1 MQREKSKFTRFVN
14 WNFFLNISKPGKD
27 GKLLVFSS
35 NRPDRPMFQLL
46 GDLIFVTGFSSLDYQ
61 SVPTNQLT
69 QLHELSTMN
78 GTEEDLSSILKREE
92 VELPGLHGAVNETT
106 RRSRRPGR
114 VRPRIRLK
122 TEQVRR
128 CYLTSFHNSCEQ
140 KSLAEKDR
148 IHLEKALSE
157 AAWQGETITQLKR
170 RELFLTRW

>member
-27 GKLLVFSS
+27 RKLLVFSS
-35 NRPDRPMFQLL
+35 DRPDRPMFQLL
-46 GDLIFVTGFSSLDYQ
+46 GDLIFVPGFSSLDHQ
-61 SVPTNQLT
+61 AVPTNHLT

-78 GTEEDLSSILKREE
+78 GTEEDFLKREE

-114 VRPRIRLK
+114 VRPRIRL
-122 TEQVRR
+122 TTQ
-128 CYLTSFHNSCEQ
+128 SNQQ

-148 IHLEKALSE
+148 IHLEKTLSE

>member
-14 WNFFLNISKPGKD
+14 WNFFLNVSKAGKD

-35 NRPDRPMFQLL
+35 DGPDRPMFQLL
-46 GDLIFVTGFSSLDYQ
+46 GDLIFVTGFSSLDHQ
-61 SVPTNQLT
+61 SVPTNHLT

-78 GTEEDLSSILKREE
+78 GTEEDFLKREE

-122 TEQVRR
+122 TEQVR
-128 CYLTSFHNSCEQ
+128 CYQTSFHNPIQ
-140 KSLAEKDR
+140 PTEKP
-148 IHLEKALSE
+148 
-157 AAWQGETITQLKR
+157 G
-170 RELFLTRW
+170 RERPDTSRENFE